1 MSKET
6 ENRRA
11 AEERLHRAA
20 DGTWDCAF
28 FALDREGGVEGW
40 NPGAEKL
47 LGYTGREI
55 LGRSWDIFFSPED
68 RAAGRPA
75 RLLEDARGRG
85 TAADEGWRV
94 RKDGSRF
101 WADARLTALRDPE
114 GSLQGYAHFLL
125 DRTEARAA
133 EEAAQARLLAR
144 VRDLEEA
151 NREIDAF
158 ASLAAHDLGVPLRA
172 IRMYLET
179 LKEQAAARLAPEE
192 REEMGRLEAA
202 AARMEAL
209 VRDLLAYSRLR
220 AADLPRGKMD
230 LADVVAEVL
239 RDLGPALAQRGA
251 AVAVEGDLPPVLG
264 NRTGLARVL
273 CNFAVNAATYVPP
286 GVKPRIVV
294 RAERRGARVRIWVE
308 DNGIGIAPE
317 HHARIFEPLERLH
330 RQDEHPGTGL
340 GLAIAKRAAER
351 MGGAVGVESEPGKGS
366 RFWVELPAFDPETG
380 TAIGGNS
387 KAAR

>member
-1 MSKET
+1 
-6 ENRRA
+6 
-11 AEERLHRAA
+11 
-20 DGTWDCAF
+20 
-28 FALDREGGVEGW
+28 
-40 NPGAEKL
+40 
-47 LGYTGREI
+47 
-55 LGRSWDIFFSPED
+55 
-68 RAAGRPA
+68 
-75 RLLEDARGRG
+75 
-85 TAADEGWRV
+85 
-94 RKDGSRF
+94 
-101 WADARLTALRDPE
+101 
-114 GSLQGYAHFLL
+114 
-125 DRTEARAA
+125 
-133 EEAAQARLLAR
+133 
-144 VRDLEEA
+144 
-151 NREIDAF
+151 
-158 ASLAAHDLGVPLRA
+158 
-172 IRMYLET
+172 
-179 LKEQAAARLAPEE
+179 
-192 REEMGRLEAA
+192 
-202 AARMEAL
+202 
-209 VRDLLAYSRLR
+209 
-220 AADLPRGKMD
+220 
-230 LADVVAEVL
+230 
-239 RDLGPALAQRGA
+239 
-251 AVAVEGDLPPVLG
+251 VLG